1 MKIKKTK
8 FKNTFIINHK
18 KKLDKR
24 GYFMRGYC
32 EKELKKIG
40 VNFKIKQSNYS
51 FNKEKFTF
59 RGFHYQT
66 APYSESKIINC
77 VSGKLLLLLVNIDK
91 KSPNY
96 LKKLKFILD
105 SDMNKSILIF
115 KDCATAFL
123 TLESRTL
130 VHYYMSSFFKN
141 GKAQGL
147 NYMDPK
153 IKINL
158 PNKPKVISK
167 RDLSF
172 KYL

>member
-1 MKIKKTK
+1 
-8 FKNTFIINHK
+8 
-18 KKLDKR
+18 
-24 GYFMRGYC
+24 MRGYC

-158 PNKPKVISK
+158 PKKPKVISK